1 MLADARS
8 WSQAEQERV
17 RRLAVAAVVEQGLSV
32 AQAARLFGVS
42 RQSVSGWL
50 SRFRAAGEGSLAAG
64 RRGRRPVEQQLLA
77 PWMQAQIV
85 KSIREKNPD
94 QLRLPFFLWTRQ
106 AVSDLI
112 WQRFGIRLAPRTVG
126 DYLKR
131 WGFSPQKPV
140 RRAFEQNDAGVA
152 RWLAEQYP
160 RIASRAK
167 REGAQILW
175 GDEMGLRSDQAAGRS
190 YAPRGITPVV
200 YRSGRR
206 FGCNV
211 IQAIG
216 NRGELCFRVFE
227 GRFNG
232 PLFLDFLQRLLKQAA
247 GRKIHLIV
255 DGHPAHRAK
264 LVRDWATANSHLIEL
279 HYLPSYS
286 PELNPAELLNNDT
299 KHAALTRRRPRDPDQ
314 LLADTRSHLHRR
326 QKQPHVIQAFFRHP
340 DVAYAA

>member
-1 MLADARS
+1 
-8 WSQAEQERV
+8 
-17 RRLAVAAVVEQGLSV
+17 
-32 AQAARLFGVS
+32 
-42 RQSVSGWL
+42 
-50 SRFRAAGEGSLAAG
+50 
-64 RRGRRPVEQQLLA
+64 
-77 PWMQAQIV
+77 MQAQIV

-106 AVSDLI
+106 AVGDLI
-112 WQRFGIRLAPRTVG
+112 WTRYGIRLAPRTVG
-126 DYLKR
+126 DYLRR

-140 RRAFEQNDAGVA
+140 RRAFEQSDVSVA

-160 RIASRAK
+160 AIAARAK

-175 GDEMGLRSDQAAGRS
+175 ADEMGLRSDQAAGRS
-190 YAPRGITPVV
+190 YAPKGQTPIV

-211 IQAIG
+211 IQAIS

-232 PLFLDFLQRLLKQAA
+232 PLFLDFLRRLVKQAD
-247 GRKIHLIV
+247 GRKIHLII

-264 LVRDWATANSHLIEL
+264 LVRDWALANSALIEL

-299 KHAALTRRRPRDPDQ
+299 KHAALTRRRPRDPDE

-326 QKQPHVIQAFFRHP
+326 QKQPHLIRAFFRHP